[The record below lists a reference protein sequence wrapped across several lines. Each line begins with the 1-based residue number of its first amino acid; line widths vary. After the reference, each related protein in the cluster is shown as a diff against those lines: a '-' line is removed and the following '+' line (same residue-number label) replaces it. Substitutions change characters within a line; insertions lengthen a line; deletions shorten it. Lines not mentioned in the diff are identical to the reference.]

1 MKYKDGHSKTNVFNV
16 CVNLTCIVN
25 YGHIPTSLYYP
36 FLLVFIFPYC
46 ILILLVLFLKKKKQ
60 TIWLSVLKIACVL
73 CFSF

>member
-46 ILILLVLFLKKKKQ
+46 ILILLVLFLKKKK

>member
-46 ILILLVLFLKKKKQ
+46 ILILLVLFLKKKKKQ
-60 TIWLSVLKIACVL
+60 FGLVC
-73 CFSF
+73 